1 MVATSKGTHAPMP
14 STTPPP
20 GTDPARH
27 TQRLPRRI
35 HRLRT
40 LGMGLAALPTGM
52 VLLENQ
58 AGPGAWAFLL
68 FTTVVWPQLA
78 LWLALRHP
86 EPFRGEIRNL
96 LVDSILAGMWVPLM
110 AFNLLPSVLLVTLTT
125 VDKISTGI
133 DRLWY
138 WSLPL
143 MAAGAVAVGA
153 ATGFEMQPM
162 TSMAV
167 MVACLPMLMIHSIAV
182 SQASYHLVR
191 KVKRQNRQLDE
202 LSRRDTL
209 TALDSRRY
217 WQEQA
222 ALLLDQCAAT
232 GEPATLLMIDIDH
245 FKAINDRHG
254 HAAGDD
260 VLRATAEVIRHSIR
274 QQDAAGRL
282 GGDEFAVLLRGTD
295 VAAAGIV
302 AQRIREGVQAL
313 NVQSAPGL
321 QPTVSLGLAKATATG
336 LRTWLEAADRA
347 LCQAKSRGRN
357 QMAVDDGLQAA
368 VDLP

>member
-1 MVATSKGTHAPMP
+1 MP
-14 STTPPP
+14 FNSPP
-20 GTDPARH
+20 GTDPERH

-35 HRLRT
+35 YRLRV
-40 LGMGLAALPTGM
+40 LGMGLSALPIGM

-58 AGPGAWAFLL
+58 AGAGHWLFLL
-68 FTTVVWPQLA
+68 FTTVLWPQLA
-78 LWLALRHP
+78 LWLALRHRV
-86 EPFRGEIRNL
+86 PFRGEIRNL

-110 AFNLLPSVLLVTLTT
+110 GFNLLPSVLLVTLAT

-143 MAAGAVAVGA
+143 MAAGAVAAGT
-153 ATGFEMQPM
+153 ATAFEVQAV
-162 TSMAV
+162 TSMPV
-167 MVACLPMLMIHSIAV
+167 MVACLPMLLIHTIAV

-245 FKAINDRHG
+245 FKTINDRYG

-260 VLRATAEVIRHSIR
+260 VLRATAEVIHHSIR
-274 QQDAAGRL
+274 GHDAAGRL

-295 VAAAGIV
+295 VEAAGIV

-313 NVQSAPGL
+313 QVDSAPGL
-321 QPTVSLGLAKATATG
+321 RPTVSLGLAKTTGAAG
-336 LRTWLEAADRA
+336 LRAWLEAADRA
-347 LCQAKSRGRN
+347 LYQAKSRGRN
-357 QMAVDDGLQAA
+357 QLAIDDGLRAI
-368 VDLP
+368 VDTP

>member
-1 MVATSKGTHAPMP
+1 MP
-14 STTPPP
+14 FSAPP
-20 GTDPARH
+20 GTDPERH

-58 AGPGAWAFLL
+58 AGAGHWVFLF
-68 FTTVVWPQLA
+68 FTTVLWPQLA

-110 AFNLLPSVLLVTLTT
+110 AFNLLPSVMLVTLTT

-143 MAAGAVAVGA
+143 MAAGALAVGVS
-153 ATGFEMQPM
+153 TGFEMQPM

-182 SQASYHLVR
+182 SQASYRLVR

-209 TALDSRRY
+209 KEYIA
-217 WQEQA
+217 QA
-222 ALLLDQCAAT
+222 AELYEQMLQ
-232 GEPATLLMIDIDH
+232 
-245 FKAINDRHG
+245 
-254 HAAGDD
+254 AGDPEEQ
-260 VLRATAEVIRHSIR
+260 LA
-274 QQDAAGRL
+274 
-282 GGDEFAVLLRGTD
+282 LLREIEFLWPEYRD
-295 VAAAGIV
+295 IQA
-302 AQRIREGVQAL
+302 RIHELTQG
-313 NVQSAPGL
+313 
-321 QPTVSLGLAKATATG
+321 K
-336 LRTWLEAADRA
+336 
-347 LCQAKSRGRN
+347 
-357 QMAVDDGLQAA
+357 
-368 VDLP
+368 

>member
-1 MVATSKGTHAPMP
+1 
-14 STTPPP
+14 
-20 GTDPARH
+20 
-27 TQRLPRRI
+27 
-35 HRLRT
+35 
-40 LGMGLAALPTGM
+40 MGLAALPTGM

-58 AGPGAWAFLL
+58 AGAGHWVFLL

-86 EPFRGEIRNL
+86 APFRGEIRNL

-143 MAAGAVAVGA
+143 MAAGALAVGVS
-153 ATGFEMQPM
+153 TGFEMQPM

-182 SQASYHLVR
+182 SQASYRLVR

-209 TALDSRRY
+209 TALDSRRH

-222 ALLLDQCAAT
+222 ALLMDQCAAT

-245 FKAINDRHG
+245 FKAIND
-254 HAAGDD
+254 D
-260 VLRATAEVIRHSIR
+260 VLRATAQVIRHSIR
-274 QQDAAGRL
+274 SHDAAGRL
-282 GGDEFAVLLRGTD
+282 GGDEFAILLRGTD
-295 VAAAGIV
+295 VEAAGIV

-313 NVQSAPGL
+313 RLESAPGL
-321 QPTVSLGLAKATATG
+321 QPTVSLGLAKATGSAEG
-336 LRTWLEAADRA
+336 LRAWLEAADRA
-347 LCQAKSRGRN
+347 LYQAKSRGRN
-357 QMAVDDGLQAA
+357 QLAIDEDLQPLA
-368 VDLP
+368 DTR

>member
-1 MVATSKGTHAPMP
+1 MPFTAP
-14 STTPPP
+14 SP
-20 GTDPARH
+20 GTDPERH
-27 TQRLPRRI
+27 AQRLPRRI

-58 AGPGAWAFLL
+58 AGAGHWVFLL

-86 EPFRGEIRNL
+86 APFRGEIRNL

-110 AFNLLPSVLLVTLTT
+110 AFNLLPSVLLVTLAT

-143 MAAGAVAVGA
+143 MLAGGIAAGL
-153 ATGFEMQPM
+153 ATGFELQPV

-167 MVACLPMLMIHSIAV
+167 MIACLPMLLIHSIAV
-182 SQASYHLVR
+182 SQASYRLVR

-209 TALDSRRY
+209 TSLDSRRH
-217 WQEQA
+217 WQERA
-222 ALLLDQCAAT
+222 SALLEQCAAT
-232 GEPATLLMIDIDH
+232 GDPATLLMIDIDH
-245 FKAINDRHG
+245 FKAINDQFG
-254 HAAGDD
+254 HQQGDVMLKQFAQTLTQGLRKGD
-260 VLRATAEVIRHSIR
+260 VLVRWGGEEFLLLLPNIDCRQAMHALQRLRRNGFGLRPDQTPLTASIGVADMLEEGCNDWRQLIEIADQRMYAAKQQGRNRVI
-274 QQDAAGRL
+274 AGS
-282 GGDEFAVLLRGTD
+282 EP
-295 VAAAGIV
+295 
-302 AQRIREGVQAL
+302 
-313 NVQSAPGL
+313 APNL
-321 QPTVSLGLAKATATG
+321 QPALA
-336 LRTWLEAADRA
+336 
-347 LCQAKSRGRN
+347 
-357 QMAVDDGLQAA
+357 
-368 VDLP
+368 